1 MTYIWNVNCKPFAAG
16 VLCYIQAM
24 LLDAHIVPQTIVK
37 PKSFVG
43 LMALYESNYLRL
55 LHLIPELERLDGCF
69 RSRVAGDCELHIDI
83 LERCRYTVTLS
94 LTYLFETDEGKV
106 ADPDI
111 TVRAYLDGQLA
122 EAMSLSGHHRH
133 ATLRRLAKEHKAE
146 LDARWKRNIVLNKWL
161 DYLTDHGHLVLER

>member
-1 MTYIWNVNCKPFAAG
+1 MTYIWNANCKPFAAG
-16 VLCYIQAM
+16 ALCYIQAM

-69 RSRVAGDCELHIDI
+69 RSRVAGDCELHVDI

-106 ADPDI
+106 ADPDM